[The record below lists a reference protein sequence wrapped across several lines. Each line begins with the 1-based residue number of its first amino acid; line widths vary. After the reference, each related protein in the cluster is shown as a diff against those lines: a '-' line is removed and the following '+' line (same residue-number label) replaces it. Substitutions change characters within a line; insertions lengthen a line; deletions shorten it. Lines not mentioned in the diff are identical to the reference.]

1 MVRSWPWG
9 SQFFIQLLTRA
20 CVLALPRTLANVFA
34 SVGLRMCAK
43 WGKSFCFYVL
53 WFFCLEYAFFL
64 FFWGNGV
71 LLLEKT
77 HMTLSLSF
85 STGFIHFFSQWT
97 TFISLNCGSVSLD
110 RAWVLE
116 RQDTWDPAGL
126 SCSLETHYFTRF
138 IQYEVKTA
146 SKGASSISKVSW
158 SQMKSLD
165 MVGYAY
171 SPSAREP
178 EKWSFLGSVVSPFSL
193 IGRVYANERAHL
205 NTNVW
210 PLRDNTQSYPPN

>member
-1 MVRSWPWG
+1 MYCD
-9 SQFFIQLLTRA
+9 F
-20 CVLALPRTLANVFA
+20 
-34 SVGLRMCAK
+34 SVWNML
-43 WGKSFCFYVL
+43 SFCFSEGME
-53 WFFCLEYAFFL
+53 FCSWRRLIWLCLCHFL
-64 FFWGNGV
+64 PQP
-71 LLLEKT
+71 
-77 HMTLSLSF
+77 
-85 STGFIHFFSQWT
+85 GFIHFLSQWT
-97 TFISLNCGSVSLD
+97 TFISLNCGSISLD
-110 RAWVLE
+110 RAWVVE
-116 RQDTWDPAGL
+116 RQDTWDQAGL

-146 SKGASSISKVSW
+146 SKGASSVSKVSW

-193 IGRVYANERAHL
+193 TGRVYANERAHL

-210 PLRDNTQSYPPN
+210 PLRDNTQSYPPD